1 MRAHEII
8 NESFPMAQQEFSQVA
23 TPDEV
28 NKTIASFRDA
38 LNKNKLSGAEKD
50 INTWRKLGWD
60 KFKEF
65 VSNLSQIQ
73 TKTEVKKAKN
83 TGNFVTLV
91 DNAVWTIVVPLDM
104 DASAHY
110 GRNSDW
116 CTTKREQ
123 KYFYTYFLSNNITL
137 VYCIQ
142 KQTGNKWAMAIDPSS
157 EIMELFDIKDAKLTA
172 EEFTAQTG
180 LDVARIREMALKKQ
194 GKIDTGRDDLH
205 TAKGTS
211 AKGAKMLELMLSINR
226 AGFYN
231 GMGGYEKVEQMYPKI
246 KQAEA
251 DFGYSFANDLTQLL
265 ELSIEAG
272 DNASDNDDYA
282 DDYENHMAFME
293 RAHKTSP
300 IPWEEG
306 WF

>member
-65 VSNLSQIQ
+65 VSNLSKIQ

-91 DNAVWTIVVPLDM
+91 DNAEWTIVIPLDM

-116 CTTKREQ
+116 CTTKRDKQ
-123 KYFYTYFLSNNITL
+123 YFNTYFLKHSVTL
-137 VYCIQ
+137 VYCVQ
-142 KQTGNKWAMAIDPSS
+142 KKTGNKWAIAIEPPNN
-157 EIMELFDIKDAKLTA
+157 MEFFDIRDNKLTA
-172 EEFTAQTG
+172 EDFTAQTG
-180 LDVARIREMALKKQ
+180 LDVNQIKELVLAKQ
-194 GKIDTGRDDLH
+194 GKVDTGRDTLH
-205 TAKGTS
+205 TAQGTS
-211 AKGAKMLELMLSINR
+211 AKGAKMLELMLMVNR
-226 AGFYN
+226 KGFHRSSTGPTIDEIVANAETEY
-231 GMGGYEKVEQMYPKI
+231 GYDFAKDLAELYDISVE
-246 KQAEA
+246 AR
-251 DFGYSFANDLTQLL
+251 
-265 ELSIEAG
+265 
-272 DNASDNDDYA
+272 DNADEFDDDYYA
-282 DDYENHMAFME
+282 DEYENHLEYME
-293 RAHKTSP
+293 KKYKTNP